1 MYVPS
6 TSKVIAHPD
15 GCKQG
20 NGRPCKAKNVPNWR
34 KWAKN
39 NKKLIAKSKDFTMN
53 VKPFDLIYVL
63 CKMLCFVRLVQR
75 RINRRKLASVW
86 IAALQQMSL
95 VLELDFFQLGGEIAF
110 FLFFVHG
117 VLLISLRLFC
127 SSKRRGPGACHS
139 ACGP

>member
-1 MYVPS
+1 
-6 TSKVIAHPD
+6 
-15 GCKQG
+15 
-20 NGRPCKAKNVPNWR
+20 
-34 KWAKN
+34 
-39 NKKLIAKSKDFTMN
+39 MN

-127 SSKRRGPGACHS
+127 RSKRRGPGACHS